1 MKRTISAEVGKGSV
15 NHNSRKFKAENVDG
29 SRTHLNIDYCNE
41 RIQTVYH
48 QLFDEALKR
57 YNEKQTRADRRI
69 PNYYE
74 KIRSGNQ
81 EKPFHEIILQIGNK
95 EDMSA
100 TGEYAELARTVLDEY
115 YRGFQERNPNLRV
128 FSAHLHMDEA
138 TPHIHID
145 FVPFTTGSKRGL
157 DTRVSLKQALAV
169 QGFKGGT
176 RGATEWAQWV
186 QSEKEQLAAVMER
199 YDIQWE
205 QKGTGNKFIMRGA
218 WLRSKEMEEIIMTLS
233 MKEKKI
239 LYAYGCLSHHNTVTR
254 LKWLTALTVDP
265 EAKRR
270 MLGLARKVETEMN
283 ESWYEDFYHHLRM
296 EMDEYRRLKRN
307 LRVLKSYTD
316 YEEDLYEE
324 AV

>member
-1 MKRTISAEVGKGSV
+1 MTGCKGYGLRGSDARTEIEHTK
-15 NHNSRKFKAENVDG
+15 
-29 SRTHLNIDYCNE
+29 
-41 RIQTVYH
+41 
-48 QLFDEALKR
+48 EADTPGEIPGRSGL
-57 YNEKQTRADRRI
+57 QADRR
-69 PNYYE
+69 
-74 KIRSGNQ
+74 
-81 EKPFHEIILQIGNK
+81 
-95 EDMSA
+95 
-100 TGEYAELARTVLDEY
+100 
-115 YRGFQERNPNLRV
+115 
-128 FSAHLHMDEA
+128 
-138 TPHIHID
+138 
-145 FVPFTTGSKRGL
+145 
-157 DTRVSLKQALAV
+157 
-169 QGFKGGT
+169 
-176 RGATEWAQWV
+176 
-186 QSEKEQLAAVMER
+186 
-199 YDIQWE
+199 
-205 QKGTGNKFIMRGA
+205 TGNKFIMRGA

-239 LYAYGCLSHHNTVTR
+239 LYAYGCLSHHNMVTR